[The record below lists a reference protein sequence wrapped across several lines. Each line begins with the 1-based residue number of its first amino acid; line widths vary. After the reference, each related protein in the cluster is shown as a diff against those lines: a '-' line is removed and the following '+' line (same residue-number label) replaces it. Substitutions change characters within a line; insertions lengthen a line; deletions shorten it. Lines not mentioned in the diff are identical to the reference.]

1 MYLRAVVRNYTV
13 KELMVPISEYAA
25 VPEGSTLFD
34 AILALEKA
42 QEEFEQKKYLHRA
55 ILILDKK
62 ARVIGKLS
70 QMDVLRALEPRDEDV
85 EGINELGQFGFS
97 RKLVQGL
104 RKERRLQGVPLKDL
118 YVRTA
123 RLKVEDFMQAPTE
136 GEYVEQDA
144 SLDIAVHQLVLGN
157 HLSLLVTEA
166 AQIVGILRLT
176 DVFGMVLRAMKEG
189 MGNRR

>member
-1 MYLRAVVRNYTV
+1 MRTYTV
-13 KELMVPISEYAA
+13 KELMVPISEYAT
-25 VPEGSTLFD
+25 VREGSTLFE

-42 QEEFEQKKYLHRA
+42 QDEFDQEKYHHRA
-55 ILILDKK
+55 ILILDKNG
-62 ARVIGKLS
+62 RVIGKLS
-70 QMDVLRALEPRDEDV
+70 QLGVLRALEPKDEDV
-85 EGINELGQFGFS
+85 EGIDELSQFGFS
-97 RKLVQGL
+97 QKLVQGL

-157 HLSLLVTEA
+157 HLSLLVTKARE
-166 AQIVGILRLT
+166 IVGILQLT
-176 DVFGMVLRAMKEG
+176 DVFGAVLRDMKEC
-189 MGNRR
+189 MGTRGEGLR

>member
-1 MYLRAVVRNYTV
+1 MRTYTV
-13 KELMVPISEYAA
+13 KELMVPISGYAT
-25 VPEGSTLFD
+25 VPEGATLFE

-42 QEEFEQKKYLHRA
+42 QDKFDHEKYHHRA

-62 ARVIGKLS
+62 GRVIGKLS
-70 QMDVLRALEPRDEDV
+70 QLGVLRALEPKDEDV
-85 EGINELGQFGFS
+85 EGIDELSQFGFS
-97 RKLVQGL
+97 QELVQGL

-157 HLSLLVTEA
+157 HLALLVTKARE
-166 AQIVGILRLT
+166 IVGILRLT
-176 DVFGMVLRAMKEG
+176 DVFGAVLRDMKEC
-189 MGNRR
+189 MGTRGEDSG